1 MSSLYLIIDLI
12 NDLLAH
18 EPMKDQV
25 ARRHILENSA
35 HVLMKARAAGVP
47 VAHVRVAF
55 SGDFAEA
62 PAASPLFSSFKG
74 SGLLQLGSS
83 GAAVHPALAP
93 CPADID
99 IVKHGVSPF
108 IGTSLDAQIA
118 RLGVTQLYVSG
129 ISTTLAVSS
138 AVREGHD
145 RGLAVT
151 LIEDT
156 CAAHDDADHALEI
169 RMLSQ
174 LCTII
179 SAAEA
184 TFDRS

>member
-1 MSSLYLIIDLI
+1 MSSLYLVIDLI

-18 EPMKDQV
+18 EPMKGQV
-25 ARRHILENSA
+25 ARRHVLENCA
-35 HVLMKARAAGVP
+35 HVLMKVRAAAVP
-47 VAHVRVAF
+47 VAYVRVAF

-62 PAASPLFSSFKG
+62 PAASPLFSGFKG
-74 SGLLQLGSS
+74 SGLLQLGSQ

-93 CPADID
+93 LPADID

-108 IGTSLDAQIA
+108 IGTSLDDQIA
-118 RLGVTQLYVSG
+118 RLRVKQLYISG

-156 CAAHDDADHALEI
+156 CAAHDDADHTSEI
-169 RMLSQ
+169 TILSQ
-174 LCTII
+174 LCTVL
-179 SAAEA
+179 SAKEA
-184 TFDRS
+184 SFSGV